1 MPSIPWLRASGLAVA
16 VLCLP
21 ACDSGSDITELRFGI
36 NPSIYTRPLAEESS
50 PSRRTAMDAPLAA
63 PTFSSDDG
71 LVFTVESANA
81 TLFDVRLYLPP
92 GRECSDYEGQLDPLV
107 SCTDAADGKPG
118 TLSVR
123 EPLDVD
129 WMNATLLPDWPL
141 RIPQG
146 TYGSVEARL
155 GQNTPALPSFSMA
168 ASFTWKDQRHVLKVA
183 FPSTAALR
191 FEARD
196 PLDILSGGESALVVG
211 SLDLTT
217 WLDFIP
223 VEACLESGDL
233 TLDGTTL
240 RLETGKGDCAGAAER
255 MQDQIETSTRLF
267 RASHR

>member
-16 VLCLP
+16 ALCLS
-21 ACDSGSDITELRFGI
+21 ACDSGSDTTELRFGI
-36 NPSIYTRPLAEESS
+36 HPTTYMRPLTAEAS
-50 PSRRTAMDAPLAA
+50 SRRTAMESPPPP
-63 PTFSSDDG
+63 PTFRSDDG

-107 SCTDAADGKPG
+107 TCTDAADGEYG
-118 TLSVR
+118 MLSVR
-123 EPLDVD
+123 EPLEVD

-146 TYGSVEARL
+146 FYGSVEARL
-155 GQNTPALPSFSMA
+155 GQNTPALPSFSLE

-196 PLDILSGGESALVVG
+196 PLDILSGGENSLVVG

-223 VEACLESGDL
+223 VEACLASGDL

-240 RLETGKGDCAGAAER
+240 RLETGKGECANAAVLMR
-255 MQDQIETSTRLF
+255 NNIETSAKVF
-267 RASHR
+267 RATHR